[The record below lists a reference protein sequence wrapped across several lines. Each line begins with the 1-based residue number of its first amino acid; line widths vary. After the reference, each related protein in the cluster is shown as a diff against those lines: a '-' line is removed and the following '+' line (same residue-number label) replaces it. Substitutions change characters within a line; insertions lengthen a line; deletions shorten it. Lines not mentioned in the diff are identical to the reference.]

1 MRWLVEIID
10 IADKR
15 FLADLLVKGKVRL
28 YEEENRFYLISGDF
42 ESLSS
47 CSEVWKKVN
56 EIRSIIV
63 EISLGLGADI
73 SFKLST
79 VYEQKEDG
87 SRHGTVVATGQ
98 PGLLTISAEGGTWT
112 LNPPISEEE
121 KLRLEAER
129 LEREYQEKL
138 ALVSSRLLPA
148 LQDDRPPDERPSL
161 QIHRLLNQDQTPLYM
176 GHIMD
181 LIAND
186 LGGRDELEDFISNS
200 PSIQGKDLV
209 NRFYGSINNPK
220 VFGYTSRHIT
230 GKNKKKKSR
239 NRPKWE
245 PMYSSEAKVFV
256 SRAANLWFK
265 RKCVEDDNV

>member
-1 MRWLVEIID
+1 MRWLVELTD
-10 IADKR
+10 ITDER
-15 FLADLLVKGKVRL
+15 FLSDLLAKGKDRL
-28 YEEENRFYLISGDF
+28 FPEDNRFYLISDDF
-42 ESLSS
+42 ESLST
-47 CSEVWKKVN
+47 CSKVWGKAN
-56 EIRSIIV
+56 EIRNIIS
-63 EISLGLGADI
+63 EISSGCNAVVGFNLGI
-73 SFKLST
+73 
-79 VYEQKEDG
+79 VYEQKDDD
-87 SRHGTVVATGQ
+87 SRHGTVFRSGQ
-98 PGLLTISAEGGTWT
+98 PGLLSISADGGTWT
-112 LNPPISEEE
+112 LNPPISAEE

-181 LIAND
+181 LIADD